1 MSVNAS
7 NLGLSIEQ
15 AGKVLNAA
23 FKQATGQ
30 EVISQL
36 ATGDYVSIA
45 TMAQRVGYESM
56 TNALSQVLA
65 RTYIRVRA
73 YSAKFRSLIKTE
85 EQYGNGNMVR
95 KITYIDRDIPEGDLT
110 RDIEDGKEYSPYKV
124 RKPQAIQTAYYGF
137 NHIDDYIT
145 IFKNQWDTALSSGSE
160 LQRFIS
166 GIMQEWY
173 DKLEQYHEQYS
184 RATLINL
191 IGGTQAYNKDTAVTG
206 ASLTRPEM
214 VRHLLTEYN
223 TEHGTTLTRDALLA
237 DRTAF
242 TQFAEDLAYK
252 MDTIVRQMGERTT
265 LYHVSP
271 LKSITAEGVAVTIPI
286 KRHTPRENLQCYML
300 APFWDRVKRMVRPGL
315 FANEYLEYIKFDEVA
330 FWQDISTPEQ
340 INADVSYFKPAVAN
354 VAGSKTTYAVNN
366 DSGEAAVELPYVL
379 GVMFDDEAAAICY
392 KNMWSAA
399 TPMNP
404 AHGFQTNYIHEDVQW
419 RNDNT
424 ENCCVL
430 LLD

>member
-1 MSVNAS
+1 MSVNAT

-15 AGKVLNAA
+15 AGRVLNAA

-45 TMAQRVGYESM
+45 TMAQRVGYEQM
-56 TNALSQVLA
+56 TNALSQVLT

-85 EQYGNGNMVR
+85 EQYGNMVR
-95 KITYIDRDIPEGDLT
+95 KITYIDRDIPEGDMT
-110 RDIEDGKEYSPYKV
+110 RNIEDGKEYSPYKV

-173 DKLEQYHEQYS
+173 NKLEQYHEQYS

-206 ASLTRPEM
+206 ARLTHPEM

-223 TEHGTTLTRDALLA
+223 TEHGTTLTREALLA
-237 DRTAF
+237 DRNAF

-271 LKSITAEGVAVTIPI
+271 LKSITAEGVAVTVPI

-300 APFWDRVKRMVRPGL
+300 APFWDRVKRVVRPGL

-330 FWQDISTPEQ
+330 FWQDIETPEK
-340 INADVSYFKPAVAN
+340 INANVSYFKPAN
-354 VAGSKTTYAVNN
+354 VFTGGNKTTYSMLN
-366 DSGEAAVELPYVL
+366 DSGNAAVELPYVL

>member
-7 NLGLSIEQ
+7 NLGMSIDQ
-15 AGKVLNAA
+15 AGRVLNAA

-36 ATGDYVSIA
+36 ATGDFVSIA

-56 TNALSQVLA
+56 TNALSQVLT
-65 RTYIRVRA
+65 RTYIRVRPYA
-73 YSAKFRSLIKTE
+73 AKFRSLIKTE
-85 EQYGNGNMVR
+85 EQYGNMVR

-137 NHIDDYIT
+137 DHIDDYIT
-145 IFKNQWDTALSSGSE
+145 IFKNQWDTALTSGSE

-166 GIMQEWY
+166 GILAEWY
-173 DKLEQYHEQYS
+173 NKLEQYHEQYS

-191 IGGTQAYNKDTAVTG
+191 IGGTQAYNKDTAVTA
-206 ASLTRPEM
+206 ASITRPEM

-223 TEHGTTLTRDALLA
+223 AEHGTTLTRDKLFSDKA
-237 DRTAF
+237 AF

-252 MDTIVRQMGERTT
+252 MDIIVRQMGERTV

-271 LKSITAEGVAVTIPI
+271 LKSVTAEGTTAVTIPI

-300 APFWDRVKRMVRPGL
+300 APFWDRVKRVVRPGL
-315 FANEYLEYIKFDEVA
+315 FANEFLEYIKFDEVA
-330 FWQDISTPEQ
+330 FWQNIETPEQ
-340 INADVSYFKPAVAN
+340 INADVSYFKPVAAT
-354 VAGSKTTYAVNN
+354 VAGNKTTYAVNN

>member
-15 AGKVLNAA
+15 AGRVLNAA

-45 TMAQRVGYESM
+45 TMAQRVGYEQM
-56 TNALSQVLA
+56 TNALSQVLT

-85 EQYGNGNMVR
+85 EQYGNMVR
-95 KITYIDRDIPEGDLT
+95 KITYIDRDIPEGDMT
-110 RDIEDGKEYSPYKV
+110 RNIEDGKEYSPYKV

-173 DKLEQYHEQYS
+173 NKLEQYHEQYS

-206 ASLTRPEM
+206 ARLTRPEM

-237 DRTAF
+237 DRNAF

-265 LYHVSP
+265 MYHVSP
-271 LKSITAEGVAVTIPI
+271 LKSITAEGVAVTVPI

-300 APFWDRVKRMVRPGL
+300 APFWDRVKRVVRPGL

-330 FWQDISTPEQ
+330 FWQDIETPEK
-340 INADVSYFKPAVAN
+340 INANVSYFKPAN
-354 VAGSKTTYAVNN
+354 VFTGGNKTTYSMLN
-366 DSGEAAVELPYVL
+366 DSGNAAVELPYVL

>member
-1 MSVNAS
+1 MSVNAT

-15 AGKVLNAA
+15 AGRVLNAA

-45 TMAQRVGYESM
+45 TMAQRVGYEQM
-56 TNALSQVLA
+56 TNALSQVLT

-85 EQYGNGNMVR
+85 EQYGNMVR
-95 KITYIDRDIPEGDLT
+95 KITYIDRDLPEGDMT
-110 RDIEDGKEYSPYKV
+110 RNIEDGKEYSPYKV

-173 DKLEQYHEQYS
+173 NKLEQYHEQYS

-206 ASLTRPEM
+206 ARLTRPEM

-223 TEHGTTLTRDALLA
+223 TEHGTTLTCDALLA

-271 LKSITAEGVAVTIPI
+271 LKSITAEGVAVTVPI

-300 APFWDRVKRMVRPGL
+300 APFWDRVKRVVRPGL

-330 FWQDISTPEQ
+330 FWQDIETPEK
-340 INADVSYFKPAVAN
+340 INANVSYFKPAN
-354 VAGSKTTYAVNN
+354 VFTGGNKTTYSMLN
-366 DSGEAAVELPYVL
+366 DSGNAAVELPYVL

>member
-1 MSVNAS
+1 MSVNAY

-30 EVISQL
+30 DVISQL

-45 TMAQRVGYESM
+45 TMARRIGYESM
-56 TNALSQVLA
+56 TNALSQVLN
-65 RTYIRVRA
+65 RTYIRVRSYA
-73 YSAKFRSLIKTE
+73 AKFADLIKTE
-85 EQYGNGNMVR
+85 EQYGNMVR

-173 DKLEQYHEQYS
+173 NKLEQYHEQYS

-191 IGGTQAYNKDTAVTG
+191 IGGTHAYNVDTAVT
-206 ASLTRPEM
+206 AVSITRPEM

-223 TEHGTTLTRDALLA
+223 TEHGTTLTRDKLLA
-237 DRTAF
+237 DKDAF

-271 LKSITAEGVAVTIPI
+271 LKGVVGTKASIIPI

-300 APFWDRVKRMVRPGL
+300 APFWDRVKRVVRPGL

-330 FWQDISTPEQ
+330 FWQNIETPEQ
-340 INADVSYFKPAVAN
+340 INADVSYFKPVQAN
-354 VAGSKTTYAVNN
+354 VASGNTTYSTLN

>member
-1 MSVNAS
+1 MAVNAT

-15 AGKVLNAA
+15 AGRVLNAA

-45 TMAQRVGYESM
+45 TMAQRVGYEQM
-56 TNALSQVLA
+56 TNALSQVLT

-85 EQYGNGNMVR
+85 EQYGNMVR
-95 KITYIDRDIPEGDLT
+95 KITYIDRDLPEGDMT
-110 RDIEDGKEYSPYKV
+110 RNIEDGKEYSPYKV

-173 DKLEQYHEQYS
+173 NKLEQYHEQYS

-206 ASLTRPEM
+206 ARLTRPEM

-237 DRTAF
+237 DRNAF

-271 LKSITAEGVAVTIPI
+271 LKSITAEGVAVTVPI

-300 APFWDRVKRMVRPGL
+300 APFWDRVKRVVRPGL

-330 FWQDISTPEQ
+330 FWQNIETPEK
-340 INADVSYFKPAVAN
+340 INANVSYFRPAAATAAN
-354 VAGSKTTYAVNN
+354 GKTTYSMRN
-366 DSGEAAVELPYVL
+366 DSGNAAVELPYVL

>member
-1 MSVNAS
+1 MSVNAT

-45 TMAQRVGYESM
+45 TMAQRVGYEQM
-56 TNALSQVLA
+56 TNALSQVLT

-85 EQYGNGNMVR
+85 EQYGNMVR

-173 DKLEQYHEQYS
+173 NKLEQYHEQYS

-206 ASLTRPEM
+206 ARITRPEM

-237 DRTAF
+237 DRNAF
-242 TQFAEDLAYK
+242 TQFSEDLAYK

-271 LKSITAEGVAVTIPI
+271 LKSITAEGVAVTVPI

-300 APFWDRVKRMVRPGL
+300 APFWDRVKRVVRPGL

-330 FWQDISTPEQ
+330 FWQNIETPEK
-340 INADVSYFKPAVAN
+340 ISANVSYFKPAN
-354 VAGSKTTYAVNN
+354 VYAGGSKTTYSMLN

-399 TPMNP
+399 TPLNP

>member
-45 TMAQRVGYESM
+45 TMVQRVGYESM
-56 TNALSQVLA
+56 TNALSQVLT
-65 RTYIRVRA
+65 RTYIRVRS

-85 EQYGNGNMVR
+85 EQYGNMVR
-95 KITYIDRDIPEGDLT
+95 KITYIDRDIPEGDMT
-110 RDIEDGKEYSPYKV
+110 RQIEDGKEYSPYKV

-173 DKLEQYHEQYS
+173 NKLEQYHEQYS

-191 IGGTQAYNKDTAVTG
+191 IGGTHAYNKDTAVTG

-271 LKSITAEGVAVTIPI
+271 LKSITAEGVAVTVPI

-300 APFWDRVKRMVRPGL
+300 APFWDRVKRVVRPGL

-340 INADVSYFKPAVAN
+340 INADVSYFKPATVYTGGN
-354 VAGSKTTYAVNN
+354 KTTYAINN
-366 DSGEAAVELPYVL
+366 DSGEDTVELPYVL

>member
-1 MSVNAS
+1 MSVNAT

-15 AGKVLNAA
+15 AGRVLNAA

-45 TMAQRVGYESM
+45 TMAQRVGYEQM
-56 TNALSQVLA
+56 TNALSQVLT

-85 EQYGNGNMVR
+85 EQYGNMVR
-95 KITYIDRDIPEGDLT
+95 KITYIDRDIPEGDMT
-110 RDIEDGKEYSPYKV
+110 RNIEDGKEYSPYKV

-173 DKLEQYHEQYS
+173 NKLEQYHEQYS

-206 ASLTRPEM
+206 ARLTRPEM

-237 DRTAF
+237 DRNAF

-271 LKSITAEGVAVTIPI
+271 LKSITAEGVAVTVPI

-300 APFWDRVKRMVRPGL
+300 APFWDRVKRVVRPGL

-330 FWQDISTPEQ
+330 FWQNIETPEK
-340 INADVSYFKPAVAN
+340 INANVSYFKPAN
-354 VAGSKTTYAVNN
+354 VYTGGNKTTYSMLN
-366 DSGEAAVELPYVL
+366 DSGNAAVELPYVL

>member
-1 MSVNAS
+1 MSVNAT
-7 NLGLSIEQ
+7 NLGMSIGQ
-15 AGKVLNAA
+15 AGRVLNAA

-45 TMAQRVGYESM
+45 TMAQRVGYEQM
-56 TNALSQVLA
+56 TNALSQVLT

-85 EQYGNGNMVR
+85 EQYGNMVR
-95 KITYIDRDIPEGDLT
+95 KITYIDRDIPEGDMT
-110 RDIEDGKEYSPYKV
+110 RNIEDGKEYSPYKV

-173 DKLEQYHEQYS
+173 NKLEQYHEQYS

-206 ASLTRPEM
+206 ARLTRPEM
-214 VRHLLTEYN
+214 VRHPLTEHN
-223 TEHGTTLTRDALLA
+223 TEHGTTLTRDAPLA
-237 DRTAF
+237 DRNAF

-271 LKSITAEGVAVTIPI
+271 LKSITAEGVAVTVPI

-300 APFWDRVKRMVRPGL
+300 APFWDRVKRVVRPGL

-330 FWQDISTPEQ
+330 FWQDIETPEK
-340 INADVSYFKPAVAN
+340 INANVSYFKPAN
-354 VAGSKTTYAVNN
+354 VYTGGNKTTYSMLN
-366 DSGEAAVELPYVL
+366 DSGNAAVELPYVL

-404 AHGFQTNYIHEDVQW
+404 AHGFQINYIHDDVQW

>member
-1 MSVNAS
+1 MSVNAY

-30 EVISQL
+30 EVINQL

-45 TMAQRVGYESM
+45 TMARRIGYESM
-56 TNALSQVLA
+56 TNALSQVLT
-65 RTYIRVRA
+65 RTYIRVRS
-73 YSAKFRSLIKTE
+73 YSAKFGSLIKTE
-85 EQYGNGNMVR
+85 EQYGNMVR
-95 KITYIDRDIPEGDLT
+95 KITYIDRDIPEGDMT

-124 RKPQAIQTAYYGF
+124 RKPQVIQTAYYGF

-173 DKLEQYHEQYS
+173 NKLEQYHEQYS

-191 IGGTQAYNKDTAVTG
+191 IGGTHAYNVDTAVT
-206 ASLTRPEM
+206 AVSITRPEM

-223 TEHGTTLTRDALLA
+223 TEHGTKLTHDKLLA
-237 DRTAF
+237 DKDAF

-252 MDTIVRQMGERTT
+252 MDIIVRQMSERTT

-271 LKSITAEGVAVTIPI
+271 LKGVVGTKATVVPI

-300 APFWDRVKRMVRPGL
+300 APFWDRVKRVVRPGL

-330 FWQDISTPEQ
+330 FWQNIETPEQ
-340 INADVSYFKPAVAN
+340 INADVSYFKPVQAN
-354 VAGSKTTYAVNN
+354 VSSGNTTYSTLN
-366 DSGEAAVELPYVL
+366 DSGEAAVELPYVI

>member
-1 MSVNAS
+1 MSVNAT

-30 EVISQL
+30 EVISQI

-45 TMAQRVGYESM
+45 TMAQRVGYEQM
-56 TNALSQVLA
+56 TNALSQVLT

-85 EQYGNGNMVR
+85 EQYGNMVR
-95 KITYIDRDIPEGDLT
+95 KITYIDRDIPEGDMT
-110 RDIEDGKEYSPYKV
+110 RNIEDGKEYSPYKV

-173 DKLEQYHEQYS
+173 NKLEQYHEQYS

-206 ASLTRPEM
+206 ARLTRPEM

-271 LKSITAEGVAVTIPI
+271 LKSITAEGVAVTVPI

-300 APFWDRVKRMVRPGL
+300 APFWDRVKRVVRPGL

-330 FWQDISTPEQ
+330 FWQNIETPEK
-340 INADVSYFKPAVAN
+340 INANVSYFKPAN
-354 VAGSKTTYAVNN
+354 VFTGGNKTTYSMLN
-366 DSGEAAVELPYVL
+366 DSGNAAVELPYVL

>member
-23 FKQATGQ
+23 FKQAAGQ

-56 TNALSQVLA
+56 TNALSQVLT
-65 RTYIRVRA
+65 RTYIRVRS

-85 EQYGNGNMVR
+85 EQYGNMVR
-95 KITYIDRDIPEGDLT
+95 KITYIDRDIPEGDMT

-173 DKLEQYHEQYS
+173 NKLEQYHEQYS

-191 IGGTQAYNKDTAVTG
+191 IGGTHAYNKDTAVTG
-206 ASLTRPEM
+206 ANITRPEM

-223 TEHGTTLTRDALLA
+223 TEHGTTLTRDALMA
-237 DRTAF
+237 DKDAF

-252 MDTIVRQMGERTT
+252 MDIIVRQMEERTT

-271 LKSITAEGVAVTIPI
+271 LKSITAEGVAVTVPI

-300 APFWDRVKRMVRPGL
+300 APFWDRVKRVVRPGL
-315 FANEYLEYIKFDEVA
+315 FANEYLEYIKFDEIA
-330 FWQDISTPEQ
+330 FWQDIGTPEQ
-340 INADVSYFKPAVAN
+340 INADVSYFKPVVAN

>member
-30 EVISQL
+30 DVISQL

-56 TNALSQVLA
+56 TNALSQVLT

-85 EQYGNGNMVR
+85 EQYGNMVR
-95 KITYIDRDIPEGDLT
+95 KITYIDRDIPEGDMT
-110 RDIEDGKEYSPYKV
+110 RQIEDGKEYSPYKV

-173 DKLEQYHEQYS
+173 NKLEQYHEQYS

-191 IGGTQAYNKDTAVTG
+191 IGGTQAYNTDAAVTG

-271 LKSITAEGVAVTIPI
+271 LKSITAAGVAVTVPI

-340 INADVSYFKPAVAN
+340 ITADVSYFKPAVAN

-366 DSGEAAVELPYVL
+366 DSGEATVELPYVL

>member
-36 ATGDYVSIA
+36 VTGDYVSIA

-56 TNALSQVLA
+56 TNALSQVLT

-85 EQYGNGNMVR
+85 EQYGNMVR

-110 RDIEDGKEYSPYKV
+110 RQIEDGKEYSPYKV

-160 LQRFIS
+160 LQRFIA

-173 DKLEQYHEQYS
+173 NKLEQYHEQYS

-191 IGGTQAYNKDTAVTG
+191 IGGTQAYNTDAAVTG

-223 TEHGTTLTRDALLA
+223 TEHDTTLTRDALLA

-271 LKSITAEGVAVTIPI
+271 LKSITAEGTAVTVPI

-300 APFWDRVKRMVRPGL
+300 APFWDRVKRVVRPGL

-366 DSGEAAVELPYVL
+366 DSGEGTVELPYVL

>member
-1 MSVNAS
+1 MSVNAT

-15 AGKVLNAA
+15 AGRVLNAA

-30 EVISQL
+30 EVIYQL

-45 TMAQRVGYESM
+45 TMAQRVGYEQM
-56 TNALSQVLA
+56 TNALSQVLT

-85 EQYGNGNMVR
+85 EQYGNMVR
-95 KITYIDRDIPEGDLT
+95 KITYIDRDIPEGDMT
-110 RDIEDGKEYSPYKV
+110 RDIEDGKAYNPYKV

-173 DKLEQYHEQYS
+173 NKLEQYHEQYS

-206 ASLTRPEM
+206 ARLTRPEM

-237 DRTAF
+237 DRNAF

-271 LKSITAEGVAVTIPI
+271 LKSITAEGVAVTVPI

-300 APFWDRVKRMVRPGL
+300 APFWDRVKRVVRPGL

-330 FWQDISTPEQ
+330 FWQDIKTPEK
-340 INADVSYFKPAVAN
+340 INANVSYFKPAN
-354 VAGSKTTYAVNN
+354 VYTGGSKTTYSMLN
-366 DSGEAAVELPYVL
+366 DSGNAAVELPYVL

>member
-1 MSVNAS
+1 MSVNAN
-7 NLGLSIEQ
+7 NLGMSIEQ
-15 AGKVLNAA
+15 AGKVLNMA

-45 TMAQRVGYESM
+45 TKARRLGYESM
-56 TNALSQVLA
+56 TNALSQVLS

-85 EQYGNGNMVR
+85 EQYGNMVR

-110 RDIEDGKEYSPYKV
+110 REIDDKMTYSPYKV

-166 GIMQEWY
+166 GIMTEWY
-173 DKLEQYHEQYS
+173 NKLEQYHEQYS

-191 IGGTQAYNKDTAVTG
+191 IGGTCAYNTDIGVTTAR
-206 ASLTRPEM
+206 LTRPEM

-271 LKSITAEGVAVTIPI
+271 VNYVAADGAKSTVIPI

-300 APFWDRVKRMVRPGL
+300 APFWDRVKRVVRPGL

-330 FWQDISTPEQ
+330 FWQNIETPEQ
-340 INADVSYFKPAVAN
+340 INADVSFFKPIQVN
-354 VAGSKTTYAVNN
+354 VADGTTTYGILN
-366 DSGEAAVELPYVL
+366 DSGDSVVKLPYVI

>member
-15 AGKVLNAA
+15 AGRVLNAA

-30 EVISQL
+30 EIISQL

-45 TMAQRVGYESM
+45 TMAQRVGYEQM
-56 TNALSQVLA
+56 TNALSQVLT

-85 EQYGNGNMVR
+85 EQYGNMVR
-95 KITYIDRDIPEGDLT
+95 KITYIDRDIPEGDMT

-173 DKLEQYHEQYS
+173 NKLEQYHEQYS

-191 IGGTQAYNKDTAVTG
+191 IGGTQAYNKDAAVTG
-206 ASLTRPEM
+206 ANLTHPEM

-223 TEHGTTLTRDALLA
+223 TEHGTTLTREALLA

-252 MDTIVRQMGERTT
+252 IDTIVRQMGERTT

-271 LKSITAEGVAVTIPI
+271 LKSITAEGVAVTVPI

-300 APFWDRVKRMVRPGL
+300 APFWDRVKRVVRPGL

-330 FWQDISTPEQ
+330 FWQNIETPEK
-340 INADVSYFKPAVAN
+340 INANVSYFKPAKVFTGGN
-354 VAGSKTTYAVNN
+354 KTTYSMVN
-366 DSGEAAVELPYVL
+366 DSDNATVELPYVL

>member
-85 EQYGNGNMVR
+85 EQYGNMVR

-173 DKLEQYHEQYS
+173 NKLEQYHEQYS

>member
-1 MSVNAS
+1 MSVNAT
-7 NLGLSIEQ
+7 NLGMSIEQ

-56 TNALSQVLA
+56 TNALSQVLT

-73 YSAKFRSLIKTE
+73 YSAKFRSLTKTE
-85 EQYGNGNMVR
+85 EQYGNMVR
-95 KITYIDRDIPEGDLT
+95 KITYIDRDIPEGDMT
-110 RDIEDGKEYSPYKV
+110 RQIEDGKEYSPYKV

-173 DKLEQYHEQYS
+173 NKLEQYHEQYS

-191 IGGTQAYNKDTAVTG
+191 IGGTQAYNADTAVKTAG
-206 ASLTRPEM
+206 ITRPEM

-252 MDTIVRQMGERTT
+252 MDTVVRQMGERTT

-271 LKSITAEGVAVTIPI
+271 LKSVTENGTTAVTVPI

-300 APFWDRVKRMVRPGL
+300 APFWDRVKRVVRPGL

-330 FWQDISTPEQ
+330 FWQNIETPEQ
-340 INADVSYFKPAVAN
+340 INADVSYFKPIAATVAS
-354 VAGSKTTYAVNN
+354 SKTTYAVNN
-366 DSGEAAVELPYVL
+366 DSGKAAVNLPYVL

-404 AHGFQTNYIHEDVQW
+404 AHGFQTNYIHEDVHW

>member
-1 MSVNAS
+1 MSVNAT

-15 AGKVLNAA
+15 AGRVLNAA

-30 EVISQL
+30 EVVSQL

-45 TMAQRVGYESM
+45 TMAQRVGYEQM
-56 TNALSQVLA
+56 TNALSQVLT

-85 EQYGNGNMVR
+85 EQYGNMVR
-95 KITYIDRDIPEGDLT
+95 KITYIDRDIPEGDMT
-110 RDIEDGKEYSPYKV
+110 RQIEDGKEYSPYKV

-173 DKLEQYHEQYS
+173 NKLEQYHEQYS

-206 ASLTRPEM
+206 ARLTRPEM

-271 LKSITAEGVAVTIPI
+271 LKSITAEGVAVTVPI

-300 APFWDRVKRMVRPGL
+300 APFWDRVKRVVRPGL

-330 FWQDISTPEQ
+330 FWQNIETPEQ
-340 INADVSYFKPAVAN
+340 INANVSYFKPAKVFTGGN
-354 VAGSKTTYAVNN
+354 KTTYSMFN
-366 DSGEAAVELPYVL
+366 DSDTAAVELPYVL

>member
-56 TNALSQVLA
+56 TNALSQVLT

-85 EQYGNGNMVR
+85 EQYGNMVR

-173 DKLEQYHEQYS
+173 NKLEQYHEQYS

-223 TEHGTTLTRDALLA
+223 TEHGATLTRDALLA

-271 LKSITAEGVAVTIPI
+271 LKSITAEGVAVTVPI

-330 FWQDISTPEQ
+330 FWQDINTPEQ

-354 VAGSKTTYAVNN
+354 VVGSKTTYAVNN

-379 GVMFDDEAAAICY
+379 GVMFDDEAAAVCY

-404 AHGFQTNYIHEDVQW
+404 AHGFQSNYIHEDVQW

>member
-1 MSVNAS
+1 MSVNAY

-30 EVISQL
+30 EVINQL

-45 TMAQRVGYESM
+45 TMARRIGYESM
-56 TNALSQVLA
+56 TNALSQVLT
-65 RTYIRVRA
+65 RTYIRVRS
-73 YSAKFRSLIKTE
+73 YSAKFGSLIKTE
-85 EQYGNGNMVR
+85 EQYGNMVR
-95 KITYIDRDIPEGDLT
+95 KITYIDRDIPEGDMT

-124 RKPQAIQTAYYGF
+124 RKPQVIQTAYYGF

-173 DKLEQYHEQYS
+173 NKLEQYHEQYS

-191 IGGTQAYNKDTAVTG
+191 IGGTHAYNVDTAVT
-206 ASLTRPEM
+206 AVSITRPEM

-223 TEHGTTLTRDALLA
+223 TEHGTTLTHDKLLA
-237 DRTAF
+237 DKDAF

-252 MDTIVRQMGERTT
+252 MDIIVRQMSERTT

-271 LKSITAEGVAVTIPI
+271 LKEVVGTKATVVPI

-300 APFWDRVKRMVRPGL
+300 APFWDRVKRVVRPGL

-330 FWQDISTPEQ
+330 FWQNIETPEQ
-340 INADVSYFKPAVAN
+340 INADVSYFKPVQAN
-354 VAGSKTTYAVNN
+354 VSSGNTTYSTLN
-366 DSGEAAVELPYVL
+366 DSGEAAVELPYVI

>member
-56 TNALSQVLA
+56 TNALSQVLTC
-65 RTYIRVRA
+65 TYIRVRS

-85 EQYGNGNMVR
+85 EQYGNMVR

-173 DKLEQYHEQYS
+173 NKLEQYHEQYS

-191 IGGTQAYNKDTAVTG
+191 IGGTHAYNVDTAVTA
-206 ASLTRPEM
+206 ASITRPEM

-223 TEHGTTLTRDALLA
+223 TEHGTTLTRDTLLA
-237 DRTAF
+237 DKDAF

-252 MDTIVRQMGERTT
+252 MDIIVRQMEERTT

-271 LKSITAEGVAVTIPI
+271 LKSVTAEGTTAVTVPI

-300 APFWDRVKRMVRPGL
+300 APFWDRVKRVVRPGL

-330 FWQDISTPEQ
+330 FWQNIETPEQ
-340 INADVSYFKPAVAN
+340 INADVSYFKPVVAN

-366 DSGEAAVELPYVL
+366 DSGEATVELPYVL

>member
-1 MSVNAS
+1 MSVNAT

-45 TMAQRVGYESM
+45 TMAQRVGYEQM
-56 TNALSQVLA
+56 TNALSQVLT

-85 EQYGNGNMVR
+85 EQYGNMVR
-95 KITYIDRDIPEGDLT
+95 KITYIDRDIPEGDMT
-110 RDIEDGKEYSPYKV
+110 RNIEDGKEYSPYKV

-145 IFKNQWDTALSSGSE
+145 IFKTQWDTALSSGSE

-173 DKLEQYHEQYS
+173 NKLEQYHEQYS

-206 ASLTRPEM
+206 ARLTRPEM

-237 DRTAF
+237 DRNAF

-271 LKSITAEGVAVTIPI
+271 LKSITAEGVAVTVPI

-300 APFWDRVKRMVRPGL
+300 APFWDRVKRVVRPGL

-330 FWQDISTPEQ
+330 FWQNIETPEK
-340 INADVSYFKPAVAN
+340 INANVSYFKPAN
-354 VAGSKTTYAVNN
+354 VYTGGSKTTYSMLN
-366 DSGEAAVELPYVL
+366 DSGNAAIELPYVL

>member
-56 TNALSQVLA
+56 TNALSQVLT
-65 RTYIRVRA
+65 RTYIRVRS

-85 EQYGNGNMVR
+85 EQYGNMVR
-95 KITYIDRDIPEGDLT
+95 KITYIDRDIPEGDMT

-173 DKLEQYHEQYS
+173 NKLEQYHEQYS

-191 IGGTQAYNKDTAVTG
+191 IGGTHAYNVDTAVTG
-206 ASLTRPEM
+206 ASITRPEM

-237 DRTAF
+237 DKDAF

-265 LYHVSP
+265 MYHVSP
-271 LKSITAEGVAVTIPI
+271 LKSVTAEGTAVTVPI

-300 APFWDRVKRMVRPGL
+300 APFWDRVKRVVRPGL

-330 FWQDISTPEQ
+330 FWQDITTPEQ
-340 INADVSYFKPAVAN
+340 INADVSYFKPVVAN

>member
-45 TMAQRVGYESM
+45 TMARRVGYESM
-56 TNALSQVLA
+56 TNALSQVLT
-65 RTYIRVRA
+65 RTYIRVRS

-85 EQYGNGNMVR
+85 DQYGNMVR

-173 DKLEQYHEQYS
+173 NKLEQYHEQYS

-191 IGGTQAYNKDTAVTG
+191 IGGTHAYNKDAAVTG
-206 ASLTRPEM
+206 ANITRPEM

-265 LYHVSP
+265 MYHVSP
-271 LKSITAEGVAVTIPI
+271 LKSITAEGVAVTVPI

-300 APFWDRVKRMVRPGL
+300 APFWDRVKRVVRPGL

-340 INADVSYFKPAVAN
+340 INADVSYFKPATVYTGGN
-354 VAGSKTTYAVNN
+354 KTTYSVNN

>member
-1 MSVNAS
+1 MSVNAT

-45 TMAQRVGYESM
+45 TMAQRVGYEQM
-56 TNALSQVLA
+56 TNALSQVLT

-85 EQYGNGNMVR
+85 EQYGNMVR
-95 KITYIDRDIPEGDLT
+95 KITYIDRDIPEGDMT
-110 RDIEDGKEYSPYKV
+110 RNIEDGKEYSPYKV

-173 DKLEQYHEQYS
+173 NKLEQYHEQYS

-206 ASLTRPEM
+206 ARLTRPEM

-237 DRTAF
+237 DRNAF

-271 LKSITAEGVAVTIPI
+271 LKSITAEGVAVTVPI

-300 APFWDRVKRMVRPGL
+300 APFWDRVKRVVRPGL

-330 FWQDISTPEQ
+330 FWQNIETPEK
-340 INADVSYFKPAVAN
+340 INANVSYFKPAKVFTGGN
-354 VAGSKTTYAVNN
+354 KTTYSLMN
-366 DSGEAAVELPYVL
+366 DSDETAVELPYVL

>member
-36 ATGDYVSIA
+36 AMGDYVSIA
-45 TMAQRVGYESM
+45 TMAQRVGYETM
-56 TNALSQVLA
+56 TNALSQVLT

-85 EQYGNGNMVR
+85 EQYGNMVR
-95 KITYIDRDIPEGDLT
+95 KITYIDRDIPEGDMT
-110 RDIEDGKEYSPYKV
+110 RQIEDGKEYSPYKV

-173 DKLEQYHEQYS
+173 NKLEQYHEQYS

-271 LKSITAEGVAVTIPI
+271 LKSITAEGVAVTVPI

-300 APFWDRVKRMVRPGL
+300 APFWDRVKRVVRPGL

-340 INADVSYFKPAVAN
+340 INADVSYFKPAVTN

>member
-1 MSVNAS
+1 MSVNAT

-15 AGKVLNAA
+15 AGRVLNAA

-36 ATGDYVSIA
+36 STGDYVSIA
-45 TMAQRVGYESM
+45 TMAQRVGYEQM
-56 TNALSQVLA
+56 TNALSQVLT

-85 EQYGNGNMVR
+85 EQYGNMVR
-95 KITYIDRDIPEGDLT
+95 KITYIDRDIPEGDMT
-110 RDIEDGKEYSPYKV
+110 RNVEDGKEYSPYKV

-173 DKLEQYHEQYS
+173 NKLEQYHEQYS

-191 IGGTQAYNKDTAVTG
+191 IGGTQAYNKDAAVTG
-206 ASLTRPEM
+206 ARLTRPEM

-237 DRTAF
+237 DRNAF

-265 LYHVSP
+265 MYHVSP
-271 LKSITAEGVAVTIPI
+271 LKSVTAEGVAVTVPI

-300 APFWDRVKRMVRPGL
+300 APFWDRVKRVVRPGL

-330 FWQDISTPEQ
+330 FWQDIETPEK
-340 INADVSYFKPAVAN
+340 INANVSYFKPAN
-354 VAGSKTTYAVNN
+354 VYTSGNKTTYSILN
-366 DSGEAAVELPYVL
+366 DSGNAAVELPYVL

>member
-1 MSVNAS
+1 MSVNAT

-45 TMAQRVGYESM
+45 TMAQRVGYEQM
-56 TNALSQVLA
+56 TNALSQVLT

-85 EQYGNGNMVR
+85 EQYGNMVR
-95 KITYIDRDIPEGDLT
+95 KITYIDRDIPEGDMT
-110 RDIEDGKEYSPYKV
+110 RNIEDGKEYSPYKV

-173 DKLEQYHEQYS
+173 NKLEQYHEQYS

-206 ASLTRPEM
+206 ARLTRPEM

-271 LKSITAEGVAVTIPI
+271 LKSITAEGVAVTVPI

-300 APFWDRVKRMVRPGL
+300 APFWDRVKRVVRPGL

-330 FWQDISTPEQ
+330 FWQDIETPEQ
-340 INADVSYFKPAVAN
+340 INANVSYFKPAN
-354 VAGSKTTYAVNN
+354 VFTGGNKTTYSMLN
-366 DSGEAAVELPYVL
+366 DSGNAAVELPYVL

>member
-1 MSVNAS
+1 MSVNAT

-15 AGKVLNAA
+15 AGRVLNAA

-45 TMAQRVGYESM
+45 TMAQRVGYEQM
-56 TNALSQVLA
+56 TNALSQVLT

-85 EQYGNGNMVR
+85 EQYGNMVR
-95 KITYIDRDIPEGDLT
+95 KITYIDRDIPEGDMT
-110 RDIEDGKEYSPYKV
+110 RNIEDGKEYSPYKV

-173 DKLEQYHEQYS
+173 NKLEQYHEQYS

-206 ASLTRPEM
+206 ARLTRPEM

-271 LKSITAEGVAVTIPI
+271 LKSITAEGVAVTVPI

-300 APFWDRVKRMVRPGL
+300 APFWDRVKRVVRPGL

-330 FWQDISTPEQ
+330 FWQDIETPEK
-340 INADVSYFKPAVAN
+340 INANVSYFKPAN
-354 VAGSKTTYAVNN
+354 VFTGGNKTTYSILN
-366 DSGEAAVELPYVL
+366 DSGNAAVELPYVL

>member
-1 MSVNAS
+1 MSVNAY

-30 EVISQL
+30 EVINQL

-45 TMAQRVGYESM
+45 TMARRIGYESM
-56 TNALSQVLA
+56 TNALSQVLT
-65 RTYIRVRA
+65 RTYIRVRS
-73 YSAKFRSLIKTE
+73 YSAKFGSLIKTE
-85 EQYGNGNMVR
+85 EQYGNMVR
-95 KITYIDRDIPEGDLT
+95 KITYIDRDIPEGDMT

-124 RKPQAIQTAYYGF
+124 RKPQVIQTAYYGF

-173 DKLEQYHEQYS
+173 NKLEQYHEQYS

-191 IGGTQAYNKDTAVTG
+191 IGGTHAYNVDAAVTAV
-206 ASLTRPEM
+206 SITRPEM

-223 TEHGTTLTRDALLA
+223 TEHGTTLTHDKLLA
-237 DRTAF
+237 DKDAF

-252 MDTIVRQMGERTT
+252 MDIIVRQMSERTT

-271 LKSITAEGVAVTIPI
+271 LKEVVGTKATVVPI

-300 APFWDRVKRMVRPGL
+300 APFWDRVKRVVRPGL

-330 FWQDISTPEQ
+330 FWQNIETPEQ
-340 INADVSYFKPAVAN
+340 INADVSYFKPVQAN
-354 VAGSKTTYAVNN
+354 VSSGNTTYSTLN
-366 DSGEAAVELPYVL
+366 DSGEAAVELPYVI

>member
-1 MSVNAS
+1 MSVNAT

-15 AGKVLNAA
+15 AGRVLNAA

-45 TMAQRVGYESM
+45 TMAQRVGYEQM
-56 TNALSQVLA
+56 TNALSQVLT

-85 EQYGNGNMVR
+85 EQYGNMVR
-95 KITYIDRDIPEGDLT
+95 KITYIDRDIPEGDMT
-110 RDIEDGKEYSPYKV
+110 RQIEDGKEYSPYKV

-173 DKLEQYHEQYS
+173 NKLEQYHEQYS

-206 ASLTRPEM
+206 ARLTRPEM

-237 DRTAF
+237 DRNAF

-271 LKSITAEGVAVTIPI
+271 LKSITTEGVAVTVPI
-286 KRHTPRENLQCYML
+286 KRHTPRDNLQCYML
-300 APFWDRVKRMVRPGL
+300 APFWDRVKRVVRPGL

-330 FWQDISTPEQ
+330 FWQNIETPEK
-340 INADVSYFKPAVAN
+340 INANVSYFKPAN
-354 VAGSKTTYAVNN
+354 VFTGGNKTTYSMLN
-366 DSGEAAVELPYVL
+366 DSGNAAVELPYVI

>member
-7 NLGLSIEQ
+7 NLGMSIEQ

-36 ATGDYVSIA
+36 ATGDFVSIA
-45 TMAQRVGYESM
+45 TMVQRVGYESM
-56 TNALSQVLA
+56 TNALSQVMN

-73 YSAKFRSLIKTE
+73 YSAKFSSLIKTE
-85 EQYGNGNMVR
+85 EQYGNMAR
-95 KITYIDRDIPEGDLT
+95 KITYIDRDLPEGDMT
-110 RDIEDGKEYSPYKV
+110 RDIEDGKEYTPYKV

-145 IFKNQWDTALSSGSE
+145 IFKNQWDTALTSGSE

-173 DKLEQYHEQYS
+173 NKLEQYHEQYS

-242 TQFAEDLAYK
+242 TRFAEDLAYK

-265 LYHVSP
+265 MYHVSP
-271 LKSITAEGVAVTIPI
+271 LKSITAEGVAVTTPV

-300 APFWDRVKRMVRPGL
+300 APFWDRVKRVVRPGL
-315 FANEYLEYIKFDEVA
+315 FANEYLEYIKFNEVT
-330 FWQDISTPEQ
+330 FWQDINTPEQ

-399 TPMNP
+399 TPMDP

>member
-1 MSVNAS
+1 MSVNAT

-45 TMAQRVGYESM
+45 TMAQRVGYEQM
-56 TNALSQVLA
+56 TNALSQVLT

-85 EQYGNGNMVR
+85 EQYGNMVR
-95 KITYIDRDIPEGDLT
+95 KITYIDRDIPEGDMT
-110 RDIEDGKEYSPYKV
+110 RNIEDGKEYSPYKV

-173 DKLEQYHEQYS
+173 NKLEQYHEQYS

-191 IGGTQAYNKDTAVTG
+191 IGGTQAYNKDAAVTG
-206 ASLTRPEM
+206 ANLTRPEM

-271 LKSITAEGVAVTIPI
+271 LKSINAEGTTAVTVPI

-300 APFWDRVKRMVRPGL
+300 APFWDRVKRVVRPGL

-330 FWQDISTPEQ
+330 FWQDIETPEK
-340 INADVSYFKPAVAN
+340 INANVSYFKPVS
-354 VAGSKTTYAVNN
+354 GSKNTYAVNN
-366 DSGEAAVELPYVL
+366 DSVNAAVELPYVL

>member
-1 MSVNAS
+1 MSVNAT

-15 AGKVLNAA
+15 AGRVLNAA

-45 TMAQRVGYESM
+45 TMAQRVGYEQM
-56 TNALSQVLA
+56 TNALSQVLT

-85 EQYGNGNMVR
+85 EQYGNMVR
-95 KITYIDRDIPEGDLT
+95 KITYIDRDIPEGDMT
-110 RDIEDGKEYSPYKV
+110 RNIEDGKEYSPYKV

-173 DKLEQYHEQYS
+173 NKLEQYHEQYS

-206 ASLTRPEM
+206 ARLTRPEM

-271 LKSITAEGVAVTIPI
+271 LKSITAEGVAVTVPI

-300 APFWDRVKRMVRPGL
+300 APFWDRVKRVVRPGL

-330 FWQDISTPEQ
+330 FWQDIETPEK
-340 INADVSYFKPAVAN
+340 INANVSYFKPAN
-354 VAGSKTTYAVNN
+354 VFTGGNKTTYSMLN
-366 DSGEAAVELPYVL
+366 DSGNAAVELPYVL

>member
-1 MSVNAS
+1 MSVNAT

-45 TMAQRVGYESM
+45 TMAQRVGYEQM
-56 TNALSQVLA
+56 TNALSQVLT

-85 EQYGNGNMVR
+85 EQYGNMVR
-95 KITYIDRDIPEGDLT
+95 KITYIDRDIPEGDMT
-110 RDIEDGKEYSPYKV
+110 RGLEDGKEYSPYKV

-173 DKLEQYHEQYS
+173 NKLEQYHEQYS

-206 ASLTRPEM
+206 ARLTRPEM

-237 DRTAF
+237 DRNAF

-271 LKSITAEGVAVTIPI
+271 LKSITAEGVAVTVPI

-300 APFWDRVKRMVRPGL
+300 APFWDRVKRVVRPGL

-340 INADVSYFKPAVAN
+340 IKADVSYFKPAN
-354 VAGSKTTYAVNN
+354 VFTGGNKTTYSMLN
-366 DSGEAAVELPYVL
+366 DSGNAAVELPYVL

>member
-1 MSVNAS
+1 MSVNAT

-15 AGKVLNAA
+15 AGRVLNAA

-45 TMAQRVGYESM
+45 TMAQRVGYEQM
-56 TNALSQVLA
+56 TNALSQVLT

-85 EQYGNGNMVR
+85 EQYGNMVR
-95 KITYIDRDIPEGDLT
+95 KITYIDRDIPEGDMT
-110 RDIEDGKEYSPYKV
+110 RNIEDGKEYSPYKV

-166 GIMQEWY
+166 GIIQEWY
-173 DKLEQYHEQYS
+173 NKLEQYHEQYS

-191 IGGTQAYNKDTAVTG
+191 IGGTQAYNTDTAVTG
-206 ASLTRPEM
+206 ARLTRPEM

-271 LKSITAEGVAVTIPI
+271 LKSITAEGVAVTVPI

-300 APFWDRVKRMVRPGL
+300 APFWDRVKRVVRPGL

-330 FWQDISTPEQ
+330 FWQDIETPEK
-340 INADVSYFKPAVAN
+340 INANVSYFKPAHVFTGGN
-354 VAGSKTTYAVNN
+354 KTTYSMLN
-366 DSGEAAVELPYVL
+366 DSGNAAVELPYVL

>member
-1 MSVNAS
+1 MSVNAN

-15 AGKVLNAA
+15 AGKVLNDA
-23 FKQATGQ
+23 FKQAAGQ

-56 TNALSQVLA
+56 TNALSQVLT

-85 EQYGNGNMVR
+85 EQYGNMAR
-95 KITYIDRDIPEGDLT
+95 KITYVDRDIPEGDLT
-110 RDIEDGKEYSPYKV
+110 RDIVDGKEYNPYKV
-124 RKPQAIQTAYYGF
+124 RKPRCIQVAYSGF

-173 DKLEQYHEQYS
+173 NKLEQYHEQYS
-184 RATLINL
+184 RLTLINL
-191 IGGTQAYNKDTAVTG
+191 IGGTHAIEADPDC
-206 ASLTRPEM
+206 LRHHPER
-214 VRHLLTEYN
+214 VRHLLSEYN
-223 TEHGTTLTRDALLA
+223 KEHGTKMTREALLA

-242 TQFAEDLAYK
+242 TQFSEDLAYK
-252 MDTIVRQMGERTT
+252 MDTIIRQMEERSE
-265 LYHVSP
+265 LYHVNP
-271 LKSITAEGVAVTIPI
+271 AISINADGSGLNTYHI

-300 APFWDRVKRMVRPGL
+300 APFWDRVKRVVRPGL

-340 INADVSYFKPAVAN
+340 INADVSFLKVIASTGENEKKV
-354 VAGSKTTYAVNN
+354 YAVYN
-366 DSGEAAVELPYVL
+366 DSSEAAVELPYVL